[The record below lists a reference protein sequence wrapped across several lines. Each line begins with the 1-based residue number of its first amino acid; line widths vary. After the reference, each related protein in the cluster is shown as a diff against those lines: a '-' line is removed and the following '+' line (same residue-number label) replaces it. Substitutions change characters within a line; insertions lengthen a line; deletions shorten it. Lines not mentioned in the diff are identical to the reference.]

1 MNKSLTPRSA
11 PQPPKGGAAALQST
25 PFRGQGGLTPP
36 LGGLGATPQDVCFQ
50 LFADKID
57 YYHHWYHDRP
67 MLITSERRDELRRM
81 QALLYKCI
89 VYMAEHYR
97 EWVPQY
103 MPLDDKVMEILD
115 RQSRYPFRAGAYRPD
130 YLISDDGRLLFVEI
144 TSRFFGH
151 GIWANY
157 PSEAMAQQ
165 FMAEHQPSAPQP
177 PEGGAKRCAATPP
190 SGGWGAY
197 NSLLT
202 YMRDII
208 PPLGGQGASIYV
220 LKSSDRGSESTFY
233 TKFYEYYGHEV
244 TIYEAAEVEA
254 NIDQWSHDAVVFSA
268 LNQHDLLSF
277 KMETLQAMIDVRML
291 NDFRTI
297 FLTHDKRFLH
307 LIFVD
312 DFTRQCLTE
321 EETTFLRQHTIPTY
335 LAQQAPQPPKGGA
348 AAQQDTPFRGQEGLT
363 PPLGGLG
370 AEADAWEDALLH
382 KDRYILKPYDLG
394 KSVGLYAGVMTDE
407 ETWRKILAPQP
418 PKGGEPTGCAATPP
432 LGGWGAGRV
441 LHSAD
446 PVYYSRLKEYAQ
458 KNRNHPTE
466 AESLLWS
473 VLSGKGLDGVKFRRQ
488 HIIGQYIADFVCL
501 DKGLVVELDGHHH
514 SLPPF
519 CEDDAVRT
527 EYLNKE
533 GYHVIRFTNEQV
545 IHHLDDTLKQIRAAL
560 RTPPLGGWGAYIL
573 QPFIKQRTYPCV
585 WEGKHYDEYVCG
597 MMLCM
602 DDRYFDS
609 GVFRT
614 SSAPVT
620 NKVDDRKMC
629 VIHSDDEELKKYC
642 YVL

>member
-1 MNKSLTPRSA
+1 MNC
-11 PQPPKGGAAALQST
+11 QE
-25 PFRGQGGLTPP
+25 
-36 LGGLGATPQDVCFQ
+36 VCFQ
-50 LFADKID
+50 LFADKTA
-57 YYHHWYHDRP
+57 YYHQWYHDRP

-97 EWVPQY
+97 EWVPRY
-103 MPLDDKVMEILD
+103 MPLDDKVMEVLD

-130 YLISDDGRLLFVEI
+130 YLISDNGRLLLVEI
-144 TSRFFGH
+144 TCRFFGH

-157 PSEAMAQQ
+157 PSVVKAEQ
-165 FMAEHQPSAPQP
+165 FMAEHPGTSW
-177 PEGGAKRCAATPP
+177 ENR
-190 SGGWGAY
+190 Y
-197 NSLLT
+197 DELLT
-202 YMRDII
+202 YMRDAI
-208 PPLGGQGASIYV
+208 PANSPVYV
-220 LKSSDRGSESTFY
+220 LKSGDRGSESTFY

-244 TIYEAAEVEA
+244 TIYEADEVEA

-277 KMETLQAMIDVRML
+277 KMETLQTMIDARML

-297 FLTHDKRFLH
+297 FLAHDKRFLS

-312 DFTRQCLTE
+312 EFTRQCLTQ
-321 EETTFLRQHTIPTY
+321 EETDFLRQHTIPTY
-335 LAQQAPQPPKGGA
+335 LAPHPPKGGEPTGYSA
-348 AAQQDTPFRGQEGLT
+348 T

-370 AEADAWEDALLH
+370 AWEDALIH
-382 KDRYILKPYDLG
+382 KDNYILKPYDLG

-407 ETWRKILAPQP
+407 ETWWNILAPHP
-418 PKGGEPTGCAATPP
+418 PKGGEATHSVTPP
-432 LGGWGAGRV
+432 LGGRGAGRV

-446 PVYYSRLKEYAQ
+446 PVYYDKLKEYAQ

-514 SLPPF
+514 SLLPF

-527 EYLNKE
+527 DYLNKE
-533 GYHVIRFTNEQV
+533 GYCVIRFTNEQV
-545 IHHLDDTLKQIRAAL
+545 IHHLDDTLEQIRTAL
-560 RTPPLGGWGAYIL
+560 QTPPLGGRGAYIL
-573 QPFIKQRTYPCV
+573 QPFVKQRTYPCV
-585 WEGKHYDEYVCG
+585 WEGRHYDEYVCG

-602 DDRYFDS
+602 DERNFDS
-609 GVFRT
+609 GMFRT

-629 VIHSDDEELKKYC
+629 VIHSDDDELGKNC
-642 YVL
+642 FVL

>member
-1 MNKSLTPRSA
+1 MTC
-11 PQPPKGGAAALQST
+11 
-25 PFRGQGGLTPP
+25 
-36 LGGLGATPQDVCFQ
+36 QDVCFQ
-50 LFADKID
+50 LFADKTD
-57 YYHHWYHDRP
+57 YYHHWYHAKP

-97 EWVPQY
+97 EWVPEY
-103 MPLDDKVMEILD
+103 MPLDEKVMEILD

-130 YLISDDGRLLFVEI
+130 YLISDDGRLLLVEI

-157 PSEAMAQQ
+157 PSVVKAQQ
-165 FMAEHQPSAPQP
+165 FMAEHP
-177 PEGGAKRCAATPP
+177 GA
-190 SGGWGAY
+190 SWESSY
-197 NSLLT
+197 DELLT

-208 PPLGGQGASIYV
+208 PAGRPLYV

-244 TIYEAAEVEA
+244 TVYEAAEVEA
-254 NIDQWSHDAVVFSA
+254 NIDQWSHDAVVFSG
-268 LNQHDLLSF
+268 LNQNDLLSF

-297 FLTHDKRFLH
+297 FLAHDKRFLH

-312 DFTRQCLTE
+312 DFTRECLTE
-321 EETTFLRQHTIPTY
+321 EETAFLRQHTIPTY
-335 LAQQAPQPPKGGA
+335 LYNNVYK
-348 AAQQDTPFRGQEGLT
+348 EI
-363 PPLGGLG
+363 
-370 AEADAWEDALLH
+370 WEDALQH

-407 ETWRKILAPQP
+407 ETWKDLIVNC
-418 PKGGEPTGCAATPP
+418 K
-432 LGGWGAGRV
+432 
-441 LHSAD
+441 
-446 PVYYSRLKEYAQ
+446 
-458 KNRNHPTE
+458 
-466 AESLLWS
+466 
-473 VLSGKGLDGVKFRRQ
+473 LSIVN
-488 HIIGQYIADFVCL
+488 
-501 DKGLVVELDGHHH
+501 
-514 SLPPF
+514 S
-519 CEDDAVRT
+519 
-527 EYLNKE
+527 N
-533 GYHVIRFTNEQV
+533 
-545 IHHLDDTLKQIRAAL
+545 
-560 RTPPLGGWGAYIL
+560 YIL
-573 QPFIKQRTYPCV
+573 QPFIQQRTYPCV

-620 NKVDDRKMC
+620 NKVDHRKMC
-629 VIHSDDEELKKYC
+629 IIHSDDEEFEKTMKTKC

>member
-1 MNKSLTPRSA
+1 MNC
-11 PQPPKGGAAALQST
+11 QE
-25 PFRGQGGLTPP
+25 
-36 LGGLGATPQDVCFQ
+36 VCFQ
-50 LFADKID
+50 LFADKTA
-57 YYHHWYHDRP
+57 YYHQWYHDRP

-97 EWVPQY
+97 EWVSRY
-103 MPLDDKVMEILD
+103 MPLDDKVMEVLD

-130 YLISDDGRLLFVEI
+130 YLISDDGRLLLVEI
-144 TSRFFGH
+144 TCRFFGH

-157 PSEAMAQQ
+157 PSVVKAEQ
-165 FMAEHQPSAPQP
+165 FMAEHQPQP
-177 PEGGAKRCAATPP
+177 PSPLKGEMPTGCAATPP
-190 SGGWGAY
+190 LVGWGAETY
-197 NSLLT
+197 NELLT

-220 LKSSDRGSESTFY
+220 LKSGDRGSESTFY

-277 KMETLQAMIDVRML
+277 KMETLQAMIDARML

-297 FLTHDKRFLH
+297 FLAHDKRFLH

-335 LAQQAPQPPKGGA
+335 IYNNRYK
-348 AAQQDTPFRGQEGLT
+348 EI
-363 PPLGGLG
+363 
-370 AEADAWEDALLH
+370 WEDALIH
-382 KDRYILKPYDLG
+382 KDNYILKPYDLG

-407 ETWRKILAPQP
+407 ETWRKAIFNFQF
-418 PKGGEPTGCAATPP
+418 
-432 LGGWGAGRV
+432 
-441 LHSAD
+441 SIFN
-446 PVYYSRLKEYAQ
+446 S
-458 KNRNHPTE
+458 NN
-466 AESLLWS
+466 
-473 VLSGKGLDGVKFRRQ
+473 
-488 HIIGQYIADFVCL
+488 
-501 DKGLVVELDGHHH
+501 
-514 SLPPF
+514 
-519 CEDDAVRT
+519 
-527 EYLNKE
+527 
-533 GYHVIRFTNEQV
+533 
-545 IHHLDDTLKQIRAAL
+545 
-560 RTPPLGGWGAYIL
+560 IL
-573 QPFIKQRTYPCV
+573 QPFIQQRTYPCV

-597 MMLCM
+597 MMMCM

-620 NKVDDRKMC
+620 NKVDDRKMF
-629 VIHSDDEELKKYC
+629 VIHSDDENLKENC